1 MNRIGMQVALLLASA
16 IRMSTPLILGT
27 LGETLT
33 ERAGNLNLGVEGMM
47 MLGGSVSYLIA
58 LYTESPLL
66 ALLGGM
72 LGAMLGAF
80 LYAFMTITLRANQTV
95 SGLALA
101 IFGVGLGNTLGKIGA
116 GANVPQRVTA
126 LFKAAPLTLRSGGVQ
141 DLKIIGPVLSFINEA
156 FLKHDVFVYLAVS
169 LAVLFYLFLFKTKIG
184 LNIRAVGENPSAAD
198 ASGLT
203 VSRVKYGCVLAGGAL
218 AGLAGAYYPLAHIG
232 AWTDNITG
240 GRGWIVVALV
250 IFVRWHPLKAIVGS
264 VLFGLLDIIGV
275 RLPTLIPGIAH
286 LPIFSEYAFNMYPYI
301 MTIIVLIFSYARG
314 KKGWMGPASLGQ
326 SFFREER

>member
-141 DLKIIGPVLSFINEA
+141 DLKIIGPVLSFIMRR
-156 FLKHDVFVYLAVS
+156 F
-169 LAVLFYLFLFKTKIG
+169 
-184 LNIRAVGENPSAAD
+184 
-198 ASGLT
+198 
-203 VSRVKYGCVLAGGAL
+203 
-218 AGLAGAYYPLAHIG
+218 
-232 AWTDNITG
+232 
-240 GRGWIVVALV
+240 
-250 IFVRWHPLKAIVGS
+250 
-264 VLFGLLDIIGV
+264 
-275 RLPTLIPGIAH
+275 
-286 LPIFSEYAFNMYPYI
+286 
-301 MTIIVLIFSYARG
+301 
-314 KKGWMGPASLGQ
+314 
-326 SFFREER
+326 